1 MLTCRASCVK
11 RLCLLRNKSPL
22 SMRKDLVYL
31 ARICVLKTNLTR
43 EQELSLSNRDIANI
57 FERCADMLQIRGDN
71 IHRVL
76 SYRRAAETIRMVPR
90 DLRVISAEGG
100 LTDLSNIGKTIA
112 AKIDEMLETGDLDF
126 YNRLK
131 SEVPEGLVDIM
142 HINGVGPKKAKLFW
156 QQLDITDLE
165 QLRAAAAADQ
175 LAGLPGM
182 GKKSQQKIIDGI
194 EALSRQTGRASIGD
208 ALPAAQQILDLLL
221 ALPEAQAGALAGS
234 IRRGRET
241 IGDVDILIASDNAA
255 PVMDCFVGMENVAR
269 ILGHGPTKS
278 SVELLSGL
286 QVDVRVLEKAR
297 WGTALN
303 YFTGSLAHN
312 VKMRQIALDQELSL
326 NEHALSPVD
335 DHNVIIESA
344 PKILCDSEEKVY
356 TTLGMQYV
364 PPELREDTGE
374 IEAAQNHQLPNL
386 ITRADIVA
394 DLHMHT
400 TASDGKNSI
409 REMAEACIMRGH
421 KYIVITDHS
430 RSLGIAN
437 GLTIERL
444 LAQVDEVRQVND
456 ALGDEIQ
463 ILAGSEVDIR
473 ADGSLDFPDDILA
486 QLDFVIASLHVG
498 LQQKREQVT
507 TRLLSAINN
516 PHVDMIGHP
525 SARQFPNREAVD
537 ADWDVV
543 LSAASENK
551 TILEI
556 NANPL
561 RLDLKPELARLAKDM
576 GVLLA
581 INTDAHR
588 VAHLD
593 LMDYGITIARRGW
606 VEARHVVNTWS
617 FERFSV
623 WMKDKNQ

>member
-1 MLTCRASCVK
+1 
-11 RLCLLRNKSPL
+11 
-22 SMRKDLVYL
+22 
-31 ARICVLKTNLTR
+31 
-43 EQELSLSNRDIANI
+43 
-57 FERCADMLQIRGDN
+57 
-71 IHRVL
+71 
-76 SYRRAAETIRMVPR
+76 
-90 DLRVISAEGG
+90 
-100 LTDLSNIGKTIA
+100 
-112 AKIDEMLETGDLDF
+112 
-126 YNRLK
+126 
-131 SEVPEGLVDIM
+131 
-142 HINGVGPKKAKLFW
+142 
-156 QQLDITDLE
+156 
-165 QLRAAAAADQ
+165 
-175 LAGLPGM
+175 
-182 GKKSQQKIIDGI
+182 
-194 EALSRQTGRASIGD
+194 
-208 ALPAAQQILDLLL
+208 
-221 ALPEAQAGALAGS
+221 
-234 IRRGRET
+234 
-241 IGDVDILIASDNAA
+241 
-255 PVMDCFVGMENVAR
+255 
-269 ILGHGPTKS
+269 
-278 SVELLSGL
+278 
-286 QVDVRVLEKAR
+286 
-297 WGTALN
+297 
-303 YFTGSLAHN
+303 
-312 VKMRQIALDQELSL
+312 
-326 NEHALSPVD
+326 
-335 DHNVIIESA
+335 
-344 PKILCDSEEKVY
+344 
-356 TTLGMQYV
+356 
-364 PPELREDTGE
+364 
-374 IEAAQNHQLPNL
+374 
-386 ITRADIVA
+386 
-394 DLHMHT
+394 
-400 TASDGKNSI
+400 
-409 REMAEACIMRGH
+409 MRGH

-444 LAQVDEVRQVND
+444 LEQVDEVRQVND

-593 LMDYGITIARRGW
+593 LMDYGITNARRGW

>member
-1 MLTCRASCVK
+1 M
-11 RLCLLRNKSPL
+11 N
-22 SMRKDLVYL
+22 
-31 ARICVLKTNLTR
+31 
-43 EQELSLSNRDIANI
+43 LSNRDIANI

-255 PVMDCFVGMENVAR
+255 PIMDCFVGMENVAR
-269 ILGHGPTKS
+269 TLGHGPTKS

-312 VKMRQIALDQELSL
+312 VKMRQIALDQGLSL

-335 DHNVIIESA
+335 DHKVIIESA

-356 TTLGMQYV
+356 ATLGMQYV

-409 REMAEACIMRGH
+409 REMAEACIEHGH
-421 KYIVITDHS
+421 KYSVITDHS

-444 LAQVDEVRQVND
+444 LAQVEEVRQVND
-456 ALGDEIQ
+456 AIGDEIQ

-507 TRLLSAINN
+507 MRLLSAINN

-588 VAHLD
+588 EAHLD

-617 FERFSV
+617 FERFSA